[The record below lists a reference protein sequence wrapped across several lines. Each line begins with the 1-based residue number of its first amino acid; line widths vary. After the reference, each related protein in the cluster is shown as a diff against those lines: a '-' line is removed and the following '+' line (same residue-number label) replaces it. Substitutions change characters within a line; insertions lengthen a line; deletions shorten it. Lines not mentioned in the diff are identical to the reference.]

1 MVFNYITTGPDRNVV
16 LVYGI
21 KLPRKGLSRRSHG
34 RAAACDFEAG
44 VRPAW
49 TMERAGET
57 PVRFHV
63 NFDIATASTVGSL
76 NTRCVLAGRVC
87 EFLAALI
94 EA

>member
-21 KLPRKGLSRRSHG
+21 KLRRKGLSRRSHG

-49 TMERAGET
+49 TMERAGEDARPVSREFRHCDRVYGRIAKY
-57 PVRFHV
+57 PVRLGR
-63 NFDIATASTVGSL
+63 A
-76 NTRCVLAGRVC
+76 CVRVSGRS
-87 EFLAALI
+87 I